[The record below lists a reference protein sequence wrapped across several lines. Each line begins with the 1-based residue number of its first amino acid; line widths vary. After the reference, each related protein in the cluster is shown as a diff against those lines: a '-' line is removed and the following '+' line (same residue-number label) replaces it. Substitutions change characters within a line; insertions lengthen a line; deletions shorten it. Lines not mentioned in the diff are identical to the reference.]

1 MCKLQL
7 PDNHLLFLI
16 QQAKQNYQFQ
26 DQKRKRGKPPTYS
39 PRSFWLL
46 NLVAILLRAFSAS
59 ELHHLLVK
67 DESLRTALE
76 FQKVPHRKTIARRI
90 STLTTLGEQQ
100 IAAFGLRILATFAVS
115 NQSISAIDGRM
126 YQALGPLWHKKDRQ
140 QRVIPPKLRNVDT
153 ESEWFKSGYRGWIQ
167 GYRLVMQGLVFPEPV
182 PLFAVWRANN
192 EGESSIVKAAVRA
205 EKLPVTDVMLGDE
218 TFGGAELG
226 LLYQEQGGYLLT
238 PKQFSQKNKT
248 WKNDLFEYRKETIE
262 LLFQRVI
269 QATDIKECKVKGLG
283 KNGAFVLAS
292 VWLYQLVFWCNHQAH
307 KPLTIIK
314 EQVDLARWRVP
325 F

>member
-1 MCKLQL
+1 MYELQL

-26 DQKRKRGKPPTYS
+26 EPKRKRGKPVTYS
-39 PRSFWLL
+39 ACSFWLL
-46 NLVAILLRAFSAS
+46 NLVAVLLRAFSAS
-59 ELHHLLVK
+59 ELHLLLEK
-67 DESLRTALE
+67 DAVLRQALDFE
-76 FQKVPHRKTIARRI
+76 QVPHRKTIARRI
-90 STLTTLGEQQ
+90 SSLTEVGEQQ
-100 IAAFGLRILATFAVS
+100 IAAFGSRILTTFALPKQAV
-115 NQSISAIDGRM
+115 SAIDGRM

-140 QRVIPPKLRNVDT
+140 LEIIPPKLRNVDT
-153 ESEWFKSGYRGWIQ
+153 ESEWFKSGYRGWVQ
-167 GYRLVMQGLVFPEPV
+167 GYRLVLQGLVFPEPV
-182 PLFAVWRANN
+182 PLFAVWRPNN
-192 EGESSIVKAAVRA
+192 EGESTIVKESLRA
-205 EKLPVTDVMLGDE
+205 EKLPITDIMLGDE
-218 TFGGAELG
+218 TFGGKELG
-226 LLYQEQGGYLLT
+226 LLYEQQRGYLLT
-238 PKQFSQKNKT
+238 PKQFSKKNRT

>member
-16 QQAKQNYQFQ
+16 QQAKQNYQVCH
-26 DQKRKRGKPPTYS
+26 QKRKRGKPLIYS
-39 PRSFWLL
+39 SRSFWLL

-59 ELHHLLVK
+59 ELHLLLTK
-67 DESLRTALE
+67 DEVLRKVLDFE
-76 FQKVPHRKTIARRI
+76 QVPHRKTIARRI
-90 STLTTLGEQQ
+90 NTLTTIGEQQ
-100 IAAFGLRILATFAVS
+100 IAAFGFRILTTFAIP
-115 NQSISAIDGRM
+115 NQSVSAIDGRM
-126 YQALGPLWHKKDRQ
+126 YEALGPLWHKKDRQ
-140 QRVIPPKLRNVDT
+140 QHQVPSKLRNVDT

-167 GYRLVMQGLVFPEPV
+167 GYRLVLQGLVFPQPV
-182 PLFAVWRANN
+182 PLFAVWRSNN
-192 EGESSIVKAAVRA
+192 EGESSIVKEAIRA
-205 EKLPVTDVMLGDE
+205 EKLPITDVMLGDE
-218 TFGGAELG
+218 TFGGEQLTT
-226 LLYQEQGGYLLT
+226 LYGQQGGYLLT
-238 PKQFSQKNKT
+238 PKQFSKKNRT

-292 VWLYQLVFWCNHQAH
+292 VWLYQLVFWCNYQAS

-325 F
+325 I

>member
-16 QQAKQNYQFQ
+16 QQAKQNYQVCH
-26 DQKRKRGKPPTYS
+26 QKRKRGKPLIYS
-39 PRSFWLL
+39 SRSFWLL

-59 ELHHLLVK
+59 ELQLLLTK
-67 DESLRTALE
+67 DEVLRKALGFE
-76 FQKVPHRKTIARRI
+76 QVPHRKTIARRI
-90 STLTTLGEQQ
+90 NTLTTIGEQQ
-100 IAAFGLRILATFAVS
+100 IAAFGFRILTTFAIP
-115 NQSISAIDGRM
+115 NQSVSAIDGRM
-126 YQALGPLWHKKDRQ
+126 YEALGPLWHKKDRQ
-140 QRVIPPKLRNVDT
+140 QQQIPSKLRNVDT

-167 GYRLVMQGLVFPEPV
+167 GYRLVLQGLVFPEPV
-182 PLFAVWRANN
+182 PLFAVWRSNN
-192 EGESSIVKAAVRA
+192 EGESSIVKEAMRA
-205 EKLPVTDVMLGDE
+205 EKLPITDVMLGDE
-218 TFGGAELG
+218 TFGGEQLTTFYG
-226 LLYQEQGGYLLT
+226 QQGGYLLT
-238 PKQFSQKNKT
+238 PKQFSKKNRT

-269 QATDIKECKVKGLG
+269 QATDIKKCKVKGLG

-292 VWLYQLVFWCNHQAH
+292 VWLYQLIFWCNHQAS

-325 F
+325 I

>member
-1 MCKLQL
+1 MYELQL

-26 DQKRKRGKPPTYS
+26 EPKRKRGKPVAYS
-39 PRSFWLL
+39 ACSFWLL
-46 NLVAILLRAFSAS
+46 NLVALLLRAFSAS
-59 ELHHLLVK
+59 ELHRLLEK
-67 DESLRTALE
+67 DALLRKALDFE
-76 FQKVPHRKTIARRI
+76 QVPHRKTIARRI
-90 STLTTLGEQQ
+90 SSLTEVGEQQ
-100 IAAFGLRILATFAVS
+100 IAAFGSQILTAFAIP
-115 NQSISAIDGRM
+115 NQAVSAIDGRM
-126 YQALGPLWHKKDRQ
+126 YQALGPLWHKKDRLLG
-140 QRVIPPKLRNVDT
+140 VIPPKLRNVDT
-153 ESEWFKSGYRGWIQ
+153 ESEWFKSGYRGWVQ
-167 GYRLVMQGLVFPEPV
+167 GYRLVLQGLVFPEPV
-182 PLFAVWRANN
+182 PLFAVWRPNN
-192 EGESSIVKAAVRA
+192 EGESTIVKESLRA
-205 EKLPVTDVMLGDE
+205 EKLPVTDIMLGDE
-218 TFGGAELG
+218 TFGGKELG
-226 LLYQEQGGYLLT
+226 LLYQRQGGYLLT
-238 PKQFSQKNKT
+238 PKQFSDKNKT